1 MMNYLVRWDPYREM
15 MNLRNA
21 FDRYFDPSQS
31 SGEAGWQPM
40 TWNLAL
46 DVAET
51 DDEYRV
57 SASLPGIDP
66 DDLEITYDSNVLTIK
81 GEMREDQEVKEE
93 RYHMRERR
101 YGSFS
106 RSISLP
112 TSVKADKIKA
122 DYSKGVLTLH
132 LPKSEEARPKRIKVQ
147 SGEPKKMIEG
157 KVASV
162 SKN

>member
-1 MMNYLVRWDPYREM
+1 MNYLTRWDPYREM
-15 MNLRNA
+15 LGLRSM
-21 FDRYFDPSQS
+21 FDRFFDTSLAS
-31 SGEAGWQPM
+31 ADAGWQPL

-81 GEMREDQEVKEE
+81 GEMRKDDEVKEE
-93 RYHMRERR
+93 RYHLRERR

-112 TSVKADKIKA
+112 SSIKADKIEA
-122 DYSKGVLTLH
+122 SYEKGVLLLH
-132 LPKSEEARPKRIKVQ
+132 LPKSEEARPKRIKVK

-157 KVASV
+157 KVSAV
-162 SKN
+162 HKN